1 MARIGGNPET
11 FFTSNYSGKLSKKPY
26 GAKMPV
32 EIEEFLQNL
41 ECASDFVRDAVIEKY
56 QKEKIAKQN

>member
-1 MARIGGNPET
+1 
-11 FFTSNYSGKLSKKPY
+11 
-26 GAKMPV
+26 MPV

-56 QKEKIAKQN
+56 QKEKIAIQFVFSTNQANLLPTPFCRNLIS